1 MKPAAGPRSDPRA
14 DRMLHLDPAADRFA
28 DARVADLPRLL
39 RAGDLLVVNDGAT
52 LPGSL
57 HGQTADGAPIEARL
71 VQWLGGG
78 EHGDKHGSER
88 GGEDRSADD
97 DENVRFTA
105 LLFGAGDHRTP
116 TEHRPAPPR
125 LPEGAVLD
133 LGPELDAVIER
144 VWPASARLVDL
155 RFRARP
161 ARLWAAL
168 YRHGRPIQY
177 AYVPAPL
184 ELWDTQTRYAA
195 RPVCAEMPSAGRPLT
210 WELLFALHQRGVE
223 IASLT
228 HAAGI
233 SSTGEAALDALLPLP
248 ERYEI
253 PESTA
258 RAVRAT
264 REAGG
269 RVIAVGTTAA
279 RALEG
284 SAAQH
289 GGVVT
294 AGAGTTD
301 LVIRRETPLRVV
313 DGLLTGMHGPPES
326 HYQMLEALAPSDLLR
341 RAHEHAEAA
350 GYLAHEFGDATL
362 ILAI

>member
-1 MKPAAGPRSDPRA
+1 VKPAAGPRSDPLA
-14 DRMLHLDPAADRFA
+14 DRMLHLDPVAGRFA

-57 HGQTADGAPIEARL
+57 HGRTADGALIEARL

-78 EHGDKHGSER
+78 EHGSEER
-88 GGEDRSADD
+88 RKGEEES
-97 DENVRFTA
+97 VRFTA
-105 LLFGAGDHRTP
+105 LFFGAGDHRTP
-116 TEHRPAPPR
+116 TEHRPPPPR

-144 VWPASARLVDL
+144 VWPASARLVDI

-210 WELLFALHQRGVE
+210 WALLFELGRRGVE
-223 IASLT
+223 IATLT

-248 ERYEI
+248 EHYEI
-253 PESTA
+253 PEATA

-264 REAGG
+264 RDAGG

-313 DGLLTGMHGPPES
+313 DGMLTGMHGPPES
-326 HYQMLEALAPSDLLR
+326 HYQILEALAPSDLLR

-362 ILAI
+362 ILAG